1 MKIKCSLLQFPSIPG
16 SQIAFFLQL
25 HFWSCISGCLFLCW
39 SLCGNPTWSNHLSSW
54 NPTFCSVKPLPWKKS
69 HPRCSMYGIFTYIW
83 AIFVVNV
90 GKSSIHDHTWSIWAL
105 VKSQFL
111 VKSCLVVRVGQITA
125 SWISPNWA
133 TFLQFL
139 LVKSPFFHCWS
150 NHHVFSGWMYW
161 NWFFVICLVQ
171 ICFFATCWYILLLKS
186 R

>member
-83 AIFVVNV
+83 AIFGVNV
-90 GKSSIHDHTWSIWAL
+90 GKYSIHGAYGHWSNHNFWSNHVWLFVL
-105 VKSQFL
+105 VKSQHHESLQIGRHFSNFCWSNPL
-111 VKSCLVVRVGQITA
+111 FFTVGQIT
-125 SWISPNWA
+125 
-133 TFLQFL
+133 TFSRGECIGIGSLWF
-139 LVKSPFFHCWS
+139 VWFKS
-150 NHHVFSGWMYW
+150 V
-161 NWFFVICLVQ
+161 
-171 ICFFATCWYILLLKS
+171 FFATFWYILLLKS